1 MNKNKIVRDT
11 FFLTAADFAMQGLAL
26 LLNVF
31 ITRKLG
37 SAAVGAISLMGTFLT
52 FTGIISSGNVYLCS
66 SRLISEEIG
75 RSHGNPNKIYRYSLI
90 YSLPLCILIS
100 GTIFAMSGS
109 ISENIL
115 KTPELTM
122 PVRIMSLILPV
133 NTLCCT
139 LRGYFSAYRNVVFG
153 AVGSAVEFLVK
164 SGMFAMFAEFY
175 VCSGKISV
183 YMAFALSMAA
193 GQLSGL
199 IYLMICHAKF
209 RRKYSEKASIGFKCF
224 LLTSIPIMLNSV
236 VTSVLSSVNDAL
248 VPLTLKQYGNSTEEA
263 LSQFGIFE
271 AIIIPALFFPS
282 GILCSLSAI
291 LIPEL
296 SRERG
301 AENMQKTARLTNK
314 VLRQTFSF
322 SIFAA
327 SIFLCYG
334 NEIGFL
340 MSGESFAG
348 KILKILAPAVPFIY
362 LEIILEGI
370 LKGMGKHSFSSLNY
384 LVEYTIRIS
393 VLLICVPLFGFYGIV
408 MSYLA
413 SNIICN
419 TSRIIKIVRV
429 TGIKF
434 SFSDNIITPVI
445 SAVCSMQLV
454 SIAEKP
460 VHLEHISI
468 AIEPVIF
475 TLLSG
480 LLYLLIQNLIHKIT
494 DTNINDT
501 ASMARVNHKIK
512 SSLNNC

>member
-1 MNKNKIVRDT
+1 MNRNKIVRDT
-11 FFLTAADFAMQGLAL
+11 FFLTAVDFAMQGLAL
-26 LLNVF
+26 MLNVF

-37 SAAVGAISLMGTFLT
+37 SASVGIISLMGTFLT

-75 RSHGNPNKIYRYSLI
+75 RKNGNPNRIFKYALMYC
-90 YSLPLCILIS
+90 LPVCMIVS
-100 GTIFAMSGS
+100 GVIFAFSGN
-109 ISENIL
+109 IAGNIL
-115 KTPELTM
+115 KTPELSL
-122 PVRIMSLILPV
+122 PVKIMTFILPV
-133 NTLCCT
+133 NAVSCC
-139 LRGYFSAYRNVVFG
+139 LRGYFSAYRNVVSG
-153 AVGSAVEFLVK
+153 AVSSGIEFLVK

-175 VCSGKISV
+175 VCNGRISV
-183 YMAFALSMAA
+183 FMAFALSMAA
-193 GQLSGL
+193 GQLAGL
-199 IYLMICHAKF
+199 LYLVICHFKYRKTYNTSASLGF
-209 RRKYSEKASIGFKCF
+209 RCF
-224 LLTSIPIMLNSV
+224 VLTSIPIMLNSL

-263 LSQFGIFE
+263 LSRFGIFE

-301 AENMQKTARLTNK
+301 ADNTEKTAGLTNR

-327 SIFLCYG
+327 AIFLCFG
-334 NEIGFL
+334 NEIGII
-340 MSGESFAG
+340 MSGDEFAG
-348 KILKILAPAVPFIY
+348 RIIRILAPAVPFIY

-370 LKGMGKHSFSSLNY
+370 LKGMGRHSFSSLNY

-419 TSRIIKIVRV
+419 TSRILKIISI
-429 TGIKF
+429 TGIRF
-434 SFSDNIITPVI
+434 SFSDNIIIPLI
-445 SAVCSMQLV
+445 SAVCSMQIV
-454 SIAEKP
+454 AIIEKP
-460 VHLEHISI
+460 VHFERLNL

-475 TLLSG
+475 TISAG
-480 LLYLLIQNLIHKIT
+480 IMYLAVQKLIHKIVGT
-494 DTNINDT
+494 DSKELKAVSD
-501 ASMARVNHKIK
+501 
-512 SSLNNC
+512 

>member
-1 MNKNKIVRDT
+1 MTRNKIVKDAV
-11 FFLTAADFAMQGLAL
+11 FLTAVDFAMQGLAL

-37 SAAVGAISLMGTFLT
+37 SAAVGAISLMGTFMV
-52 FTGIISSGNVYLCS
+52 FTGVISSGNVFLCS

-75 RSHGNPNKIYRYSLI
+75 AGGNPNKICRYALM
-90 YSLPLCILIS
+90 YSLPICITVSAVIFSFSGMIS
-100 GTIFAMSGS
+100 N
-109 ISENIL
+109 NIL
-115 KTPELTM
+115 KTPSLM
-122 PVRIMSLILPV
+122 LPVKLMALILPI
-133 NTLCCT
+133 NTVSGC
-139 LRGYFSAYRNVVFG
+139 LRGYFCAYRNVISG
-153 AVGSAVEFLVK
+153 AVGSGIEFIVK
-164 SGMFAMFAEFY
+164 SVIFASFAEFFI
-175 VCSGKISV
+175 CSGKISI

-193 GQLSGL
+193 GQLAGL
-199 IYLMICHAKF
+199 IYLIICHA
-209 RRKYSEKASIGFKCF
+209 RRRIKYTNGASIGFKRF
-224 LLTSIPIMLNSV
+224 VLISIPIMLNSV

-248 VPLTLKQYGNSTEEA
+248 VPVALKQYGNSTEEA

-301 AENMQKTARLTNK
+301 AENTEKTKYLTNK

-327 SIFLCYG
+327 AVFLSFG

-340 MSGESFAG
+340 MSGDSFAG
-348 KILKILAPAVPFIY
+348 KIIKILSPAVPFIY

-419 TSRIIKIVRV
+419 TSRILKIISV
-429 TGIKF
+429 TKIKF
-434 SFSDNIITPVI
+434 SFSDNIVI
-445 SAVCSMQLV
+445 PIISVVCSMGFI
-454 SIAEKP
+454 SAMEKP
-460 VHLEHISI
+460 VHLERLGVVV
-468 AIEPVIF
+468 EPVIF
-475 TLLSG
+475 TAAAG
-480 LLYLLIQNLIHKIT
+480 FLYLAVQRIIHRIT
-494 DTNINDT
+494 DDS
-501 ASMARVNHKIK
+501 AMK
-512 SSLNNC
+512 SQRTISLNISE

>member
-1 MNKNKIVRDT
+1 MNRNKIVRDT
-11 FFLTAADFAMQGLAL
+11 IFLTAVDFAMQGLAL
-26 LLNVF
+26 MLNVF

-37 SAAVGAISLMGTFLT
+37 SAAVGAISLMGTFLN
-52 FTGIISSGNVYLCS
+52 FTGIISSGNAYLCS

-75 RSHGNPNKIYRYSLI
+75 RAGGNPNKIYRYSLM
-90 YSLPLCILIS
+90 YSMPLCIVVSGCIFAFSGLIS
-100 GTIFAMSGS
+100 G
-109 ISENIL
+109 EIL
-115 KTPELTM
+115 KTPELAL
-122 PVRIMSLILPV
+122 PVKIMAFILPV
-133 NTLCCT
+133 NTISCC
-139 LRGYFSAYRNVVFG
+139 LRGYFSAYRNVLSG
-153 AVGSAVEFLVK
+153 AISSGVEFLVK

-183 YMAFALSMAA
+183 FMAFALSMGA
-193 GQLSGL
+193 GQLAGL
-199 IYLMICHAKF
+199 IYLVVCHMKY
-209 RRKYSEKASIGFKCF
+209 RKKYDTKASIGFRCF
-224 LLTSIPIMLNSV
+224 VLTSIPIMLNSI

-301 AENMQKTARLTNK
+301 AENMKKTAYLTNR

-322 SIFAA
+322 SVFAA
-327 SIFLCYG
+327 AVFLYFG
-334 NEIGFL
+334 NEIGLL
-340 MSGESFAG
+340 MSGDTFAG
-348 KILKILAPAVPFIY
+348 RILRILAPAVPFIY

-370 LKGMGKHSFSSLNY
+370 LKGMGRHSFSSLNY

-419 TSRIIKIVRV
+419 TSRILKIISI
-429 TGIKF
+429 TGIRF
-434 SFSDNIITPVI
+434 SFSDNIIIPVI
-445 SAVCSMQLV
+445 SALCSMQTVSLLEKPLHLERV
-454 SIAEKP
+454 SIA
-460 VHLEHISI
+460 V
-468 AIEPVIF
+468 EPVIF
-475 TLLSG
+475 TIAAGFMYLG
-480 LLYLLIQNLIHKIT
+480 LQKLIHKVADNSEEISV
-494 DTNINDT
+494 N
-501 ASMARVNHKIK
+501 RVDHK
-512 SSLNNC
+512 L

>member
-1 MNKNKIVRDT
+1 MNRNKIVRDT
-11 FFLTAADFAMQGLAL
+11 IFLTAVDFAMQGLAL
-26 LLNVF
+26 MLNVF

-75 RSHGNPNKIYRYSLI
+75 RAGGNPNKIYKYSVM
-90 YSLPLCILIS
+90 YSIPLCIAVS
-100 GTIFAMSGS
+100 GGIIVMSGA

-115 KTPELTM
+115 KTPELVV
-122 PVRIMSLILPV
+122 PVRIMALILPI
-133 NTLCCT
+133 NTVCCC
-139 LRGYFSAYRNVVFG
+139 LRGYFSAYRNVVSG
-153 AVGSAVEFLVK
+153 AVGSGVEFIVK

-175 VCSGKISV
+175 VCSGKVSV

-193 GQLSGL
+193 GQLAGL
-199 IYLMICHAKF
+199 IYLMVCHV
-209 RRKYSEKASIGFKCF
+209 KYRQKYVDKASIGFRRF
-224 LLTSIPIMLNSV
+224 VLTSIPIMLNSI

-301 AENMQKTARLTNK
+301 ADNMQKTAYLTNR

-327 SIFLCYG
+327 AVFLCYG
-334 NEIGFL
+334 NVIGLL
-340 MSGESFAG
+340 MSGDAFAG

-419 TSRIIKIVRV
+419 TSRIIKIISV
-429 TGIKF
+429 TGIRF
-434 SFSDNIITPVI
+434 SFSNNIIIPVL
-445 SAVCSMQLV
+445 SVVCSMQIV
-454 SIAEKP
+454 SAIEKP
-460 VHLEHISI
+460 VHLERINI
-468 AIEPVIF
+468 VIEPVVF
-475 TLLSG
+475 TFISG
-480 LLYLLIQNLIHKIT
+480 IIYLAVQRIIHKIIGT
-494 DTNINDT
+494 E
-501 ASMARVNHKIK
+501 SEKMRSVKGMNHKIQ
-512 SSLNNC
+512 SSLNN

>member
-1 MNKNKIVRDT
+1 MNRNKIVRDT
-11 FFLTAADFAMQGLAL
+11 FFLTAVDFAMQGLAL
-26 LLNVF
+26 MLNIFV
-31 ITRKLG
+31 TRKLG
-37 SAAVGAISLMGTFLT
+37 SASVGIISLMGTFLA

-75 RSHGNPNKIYRYSLI
+75 KKDGNPNRIFRYALM
-90 YSLPLCILIS
+90 YSLPLCMIVS
-100 GTIFAMSGS
+100 GVVFVFSGS
-109 ISENIL
+109 IAGNVL
-115 KTPELTM
+115 KTPELSL
-122 PVRIMSLILPV
+122 PVKILTFILPINAV
-133 NTLCCT
+133 SCC
-139 LRGYFSAYRNVVFG
+139 LRGYFSAYRNVIAG
-153 AVGSAVEFLVK
+153 AVSSGIEFLVK

-175 VCSGKISV
+175 VCNGKVSV
-183 YMAFALSMAA
+183 FMAFALSMAF
-193 GQLSGL
+193 GQIAGL
-199 IYLMICHAKF
+199 IYLVICHLKYRKRYETKVSLGF
-209 RRKYSEKASIGFKCF
+209 RCF
-224 LLTSIPIMLNSV
+224 VITSIPIMLNSL

-263 LSQFGIFE
+263 LSRFGIFE

-301 AENMQKTARLTNK
+301 ARNTEKTAGLTNR

-322 SIFAA
+322 SIFASA
-327 SIFLCYG
+327 IFLCFG
-334 NEIGFL
+334 NEIGII
-340 MSGESFAG
+340 MSGDEFAG
-348 KILKILAPAVPFIY
+348 RIIKILAPAVPFIY

-370 LKGMGKHSFSSLNY
+370 LKGMGRHSFSSLNY

-419 TSRIIKIVRV
+419 TSRILKIISI

-434 SFSDNIITPVI
+434 SFSDNIIIPLI
-445 SAVCSMQLV
+445 SAFCAMQIV
-454 SIAEKP
+454 SLIEKP
-460 VHLEHISI
+460 VHFERLNL

-475 TLLSG
+475 TISAG
-480 LLYLLIQNLIHKIT
+480 FMYLFVQKLIHKIV
-494 DTNINDT
+494 DTKND
-501 ASMARVNHKIK
+501 SDIKIIK
-512 SSLNNC
+512 YNQ